1 MLSLWSCVRLCP
13 LGRPWNQCLEFS
25 SRGAGALRLWARDAW
40 LSSESDRRPVGR
52 RAASVL
58 NQQPR
63 FGPLWARAD
72 MFTFSFI
79 SSAMRC
85 HLTLPK
91 FFWDRI
97 QPETFWLGGRKPWPA
112 TLFSNPGEFI
122 SFCTRV
128 CKCKR
133 RSYNVTSRVC
143 ASAREDLT
151 T

>member
-1 MLSLWSCVRLCP
+1 MSMRIIVILMIMCSTVP
-13 LGRPWNQCLEFS
+13 PGPALEPMP
-25 SRGAGALRLWARDAW
+25 RIQLEGAGALRLWARDAW

-58 NQQPR
+58 KQQPR

-85 HLTLPK
+85 HLTLSQI
-91 FFWDRI
+91 FWDRI

-112 TLFSNPGEFI
+112 TLFLIRENLSLFA
-122 SFCTRV
+122 
-128 CKCKR
+128 
-133 RSYNVTSRVC
+133 RVC

>member
-1 MLSLWSCVRLCP
+1 MKIGESLSFDVVND
-13 LGRPWNQCLEFS
+13 GEKKTK
-25 SRGAGALRLWARDAW
+25 
-40 LSSESDRRPVGR
+40 
-52 RAASVL
+52 
-58 NQQPR
+58 QQR
-63 FGPLWARAD
+63 FGTLWARAD

-85 HLTLPK
+85 HLTLSQ

-112 TLFSNPGEFI
+112 TLFLIREYLKFSASPKELCETGMAAFDLCGEENFLYHNI
-122 SFCTRV
+122 KRV

-133 RSYNVTSRVC
+133 RSYNVTSHVC